1 MFIYAKIENTFI
13 YENIQ
18 LFDYSIILIL
28 IYPIIR
34 ISKYLFIYYRLFIY
48 FYLKKILNL
57 SFTFKLLSKVL
68 TSKKKIK
75 NILISII
82 DYDSILHLL

>member
-34 ISKYLFIYYRLFIY
+34 ISKYLYTIIYLFLFKENFKFIVHI
-48 FYLKKILNL
+48 
-57 SFTFKLLSKVL
+57 
-68 TSKKKIK
+68 
-75 NILISII
+75 
-82 DYDSILHLL
+82 